1 MSDYVCL
8 PKGKIETALSA
19 AAATSTSQ
27 AFRVADN
34 NSVLIKVEVTGSG
47 NWDIEVL
54 GAFKTDE
61 TFVNIYDNNG
71 TQLKRAAITASVMF
85 WVAGL
90 PDYIKIKATEN
101 SGTATVTVKIQSFTI

>member
-8 PKGKIETALSA
+8 PKGRIETAINA
-19 AAATSTSQ
+19 ETGTKTSQ

-34 NSVLIKVEVTGSG
+34 NAVLVKVEVAGSG
-47 NWDIEVL
+47 DWDVEVQ

-61 TFVNIYDNNG
+61 TFSNIYDNNG
-71 TQLKRAAITASVMF
+71 TQLKRAAITASCMF
-85 WVAGL
+85 WVAGI